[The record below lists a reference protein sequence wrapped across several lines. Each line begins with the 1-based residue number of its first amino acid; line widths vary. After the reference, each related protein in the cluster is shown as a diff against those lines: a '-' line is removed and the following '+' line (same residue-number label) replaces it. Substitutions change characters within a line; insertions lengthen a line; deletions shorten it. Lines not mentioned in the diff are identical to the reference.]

1 MRYLTLAFLAC
12 AACAQTPATAPIGT
26 CGAAD
31 LQNMVGQSADV
42 LATMR
47 FRTAMRVLG
56 PDTAITMDYSPER
69 INIAIDDR
77 GYITAVTCG

>member
-1 MRYLTLAFLAC
+1 MRLTWGILAIC
-12 AACAQTPATAPIGT
+12 AACTGSENAAEMGA

-31 LQNMVGQSADV
+31 LQYMVGQSADV

-47 FRTAMRVLG
+47 FRTPMRVVG
-56 PDTAITMDYSPER
+56 PDTAVTMDYNPER
-69 INIAIDDR
+69 INIAVDDR